1 MFSPLVFYK
10 TLVLYCDMFFL
21 KKYLWF
27 QRIFIF
33 FRINFPFATVGSILN
48 KFCMTRNQLLYIV
61 KVKPRINFK
70 KNVLQGYPSC
80 IKKKEK
86 K

>member
-1 MFSPLVFYK
+1 MF
-10 TLVLYCDMFFL
+10 CL

-61 KVKPRINFK
+61 KVKPRINFLK
-70 KNVLQGYPSC
+70 MYYKVILLVL
-80 IKKKEK
+80 KKKEEK
-86 K
+86 MNE